1 MKLKW
6 SYELP
11 EFKTDYHYKY
21 EGKFYYSNG
30 MIVFIHLGFKTV
42 CIIKFDENGN
52 QISYREYEGDFEI
65 PSIWQSVFYNKKNYL
80 FLNNSTC
87 IDTETFEILNCKIT
101 TLGGTEDWF
110 KESRF
115 FSGKGSFDF
124 DNFYIEHPSSFI
136 YLCKNKSTNDLMWK
150 LKLKG
155 YLYSKIFKNNNDL
168 IFCTAEHGGG
178 VYAVN
183 ECSGE
188 IRYYID
194 TKGTKHYA
202 KINDEMF
209 FYHLGKKGML
219 LRINLSTGQII
230 ESLPLDQVTIDS
242 PLQLLNNKWLL
253 TLTFKKKRDNINIP
267 VVSCIDID
275 N

>member
-52 QISYREYEGDFEI
+52 QISFREYEGDFKI
-65 PSIWQSVFYNKKNYL
+65 PSIWQTVFYNKKNYL
-80 FLNNSTC
+80 FLNNDTC

-110 KESRF
+110 KESGF
-115 FSGKGSFDF
+115 LDEGSFDF

-155 YLYSKIFKNNNDL
+155 YLYSKIFKNN
-168 IFCTAEHGGG
+168 
-178 VYAVN
+178 
-183 ECSGE
+183 
-188 IRYYID
+188 
-194 TKGTKHYA
+194 
-202 KINDEMF
+202 
-209 FYHLGKKGML
+209 
-219 LRINLSTGQII
+219 
-230 ESLPLDQVTIDS
+230 
-242 PLQLLNNKWLL
+242 
-253 TLTFKKKRDNINIP
+253 
-267 VVSCIDID
+267 
-275 N
+275 